1 MDPTAPKTLTQRT
14 LSNIDGALK
23 PPAYD
28 RAGLTPSIVHLG
40 VGGFHR
46 AHLAT
51 YVDELCRGGNT
62 DWAIVGSGVM
72 AGDAAMRDALDPQD
86 TLFTVIERGPTA
98 SSATVVGSM
107 VRYIHAHPD
116 PTELVAAI
124 AAPTTQI
131 VSLTVTEGG
140 YPIDDATGAFDAES
154 PNAGPASAFAI
165 IAAGLAS
172 RMQAGGAPLTI
183 MSCDNIMSNGEVTS
197 RATLGL
203 AASIGPELVTW
214 VEENVTFPNSM
225 VDRITPATTDA
236 DRSWLSD
243 NYGLIDNWPV
253 ACEPFRQWV
262 IEDNFAGA
270 RPPLETLDII
280 ITDDVRPYE
289 HMKLQLLNAGH
300 SCLAYA
306 AALLGI
312 EFVHDAMA
320 DPDVRLFVRS
330 FLDHE
335 AKTSLAA
342 VPGLDVDAY
351 IEMLI
356 ERFSNPQI
364 RDQVARLC
372 QDGSGKLPKF
382 LLPTVRTHLAN
393 GGPVD
398 LGALLLASWCQ
409 YLLGSTDA
417 GEMIDLAMDPLLDD
431 ACEAAEASLQDPTA
445 FLSFAPV
452 FDEQLQSDPR
462 LADAFVTA
470 LELIR
475 SGGIRSAVGN
485 ATGGLGGTAV
495 SGQDR

>member
-1 MDPTAPKTLTQRT
+1 MQ
-14 LSNIDGALK
+14 
-23 PPAYD
+23 
-28 RAGLTPSIVHLG
+28 
-40 VGGFHR
+40 
-46 AHLAT
+46 
-51 YVDELCRGGNT
+51 
-62 DWAIVGSGVM
+62 SG
-72 AGDAAMRDALDPQD
+72 
-86 TLFTVIERGPTA
+86 
-98 SSATVVGSM
+98 
-107 VRYIHAHPD
+107 
-116 PTELVAAI
+116 
-124 AAPTTQI
+124 AAP
-131 VSLTVTEGG
+131 V
-140 YPIDDATGAFDAES
+140 
-154 PNAGPASAFAI
+154 
-165 IAAGLAS
+165 
-172 RMQAGGAPLTI
+172 TI

-197 RATLGL
+197 KATLGL
-203 AASIGPELVTW
+203 AASIGPELVAW

-236 DRSWLSD
+236 DRSWLSE

-262 IEDNFAGA
+262 IEDDFAGA
-270 RPPLETLDII
+270 RPPFETLDII

-312 EFVHDAMA
+312 EFVHEAMA
-320 DPDVRLFVRS
+320 DPDVRLLVRS

-364 RDQVARLC
+364 RDQVSRLC

-382 LLPTVRTHLAN
+382 LMPTVRTHLAD
-393 GGPVD
+393 GGPVE

-409 YLLGSTDA
+409 YLLGATEA
-417 GEMIDLAMDPLLDD
+417 GESIELAMDPLVED
-431 ACEAAEASLQDPTA
+431 ASAAAKASLQDPSA

-452 FDEQLQSDPR
+452 FDEQLRNDPR
-462 LADAFVTA
+462 LTASFVAA
-470 LELIR
+470 LESVR
-475 SGGIRSAVGN
+475 SDGLRSAIRN
-485 ATGGLGGTAV
+485 TTGGLGVAAAN
-495 SGQDR
+495 S